1 MILKGKYFLNAA
13 NNAIMNLPNM
23 DDGVDMRFTFTL
35 NGTQYSGS
43 TMRLTNYQ
51 TSWTVAYYCDTTISE
66 TGYAS
71 ATIVTCAPGMS
82 GTYNYPEARII
93 DFGEDGSEVTF
104 YSSDVEQMFNLLF
117 IPLPDDEFVSEP
129 NFVQVTNK
137 IMDKMVSEAFSKF
150 NSCKPTMTQLLNS
163 SSGATSVTAT
173 LSDYDMVF
181 IRANTY
187 SGYTPLCYAYPSKLM
202 CSVVGTGTFPIQVA
216 DNSKYSVF
224 NSSSAKITYAS
235 GNSGKLF
242 QVYGLKI
249 PEVN

>member
-1 MILKGKYFLNAA
+1 
-13 NNAIMNLPNM
+13 
-23 DDGVDMRFTFTL
+23 MRFDSWGSDWQVSYYNT
-35 NGTQYSGS
+35 SGS
-43 TMRLTNYQ
+43 YFPDG
-51 TSWTVAYYCDTTISE
+51 SSSVIAGYCNPPVEVLDYHSQ
-66 TGYAS
+66 
-71 ATIVTCAPGMS
+71 
-82 GTYNYPEARII
+82 EARLI
-93 DFGEDGSEVTF
+93 DFGDEPQTVTMNA
-104 YSSDVEQMFNLLF
+104 DVEQMFNLLF
-117 IPLPDDEFVSEP
+117 IPLSDDEFVSEP